1 MPDYRFR
8 FPLRLCVFASNL
20 YDFGEQK
27 ALSLARTEGRDYGE
41 QFIQGLHMISVRTIA
56 TRLAT
61 IACRALTFALLVA
74 GPARAAG
81 ELRPE
86 KVADGVY
93 AFVAETG
100 EISPAN
106 RGNVGN
112 SGFIVGPT
120 GVVVIDTGISYRHGR
135 RMLAAIGR
143 ITAKPVELVVVTHAV
158 QEFLFGNAAFEEH
171 SVPILAHSET
181 AALMKARCAHCLDNL
196 RPILG
201 DELEGTRLVLSQ
213 RQVSGSTT
221 IEAGGRMLELLYLGW
236 ASTPGDL
243 AVFDRVSGT
252 LFAGGLVAV
261 NRIPEMRDCDFE
273 GWLHALETLRKLPV
287 KRVVPGHGPVS
298 GPEAITSTADYLR
311 ALDTKIKALY
321 ARSSSLLDSVDNAAL
336 PAYGDWAM
344 YATTHRQNALHRYLQ
359 LEIEELGGDPRSTAL
374 PQR

>member
-1 MPDYRFR
+1 
-8 FPLRLCVFASNL
+8 
-20 YDFGEQK
+20 
-27 ALSLARTEGRDYGE
+27 
-41 QFIQGLHMISVRTIA
+41 MISIQTIA
-56 TRLAT
+56 ARPATLAL
-61 IACRALTFALLVA
+61 RALALTLLVA
-74 GPARAAG
+74 CPARAAD

-93 AFVAETG
+93 AFVADTS

-106 RGNVGN
+106 LGNVGN

-143 ITAKPVELVVVTHAV
+143 VTARPVELVVVTHAV
-158 QEFLFGNAAFEEH
+158 QEFLFGNAAFEERGIA
-171 SVPILAHSET
+171 ILAHSKT

-196 RPILG
+196 RPVLG
-201 DELEGTRLVLSQ
+201 DELEGTRLVLPQ

-221 IEAGGRMLELLYLGW
+221 IEAAGRTLELLYLGW

-243 AVFDRVSGT
+243 AVFDRATGT

-261 NRIPEMRDCDFE
+261 NRIPEIRDCDFE
-273 GWLHALETLRKLPV
+273 GWTRALGTLGELPV

-298 GPEAITSTADYLR
+298 GPDAIRSTADYLR
-311 ALDTKIKALY
+311 ALDEKVKALY
-321 ARSSSLLDSVDNAAL
+321 ARSSSLLESVDDAAL
-336 PAYGDWAM
+336 PTYGAWAM

>member
-1 MPDYRFR
+1 MPL
-8 FPLRLCVFASNL
+8 PALRVSITVS
-20 YDFGEQK
+20 
-27 ALSLARTEGRDYGE
+27 ALLSSSLR
-41 QFIQGLHMISVRTIA
+41 MISDRAIA
-56 TRLAT
+56 ARLAT
-61 IACRALTFALLVA
+61 IALHALALAPLA
-74 GPARAAG
+74 ACPARAA
-81 ELRPE
+81 EDLWPE
-86 KVADGVY
+86 EVADGVY
-93 AFVAETG
+93 AFVADTG

-143 ITAKPVELVVVTHAV
+143 VTAKPVELVVVTHAV
-158 QEFLFGNAAFEEH
+158 QEFLFGNAAFEDRG
-171 SVPILAHSET
+171 VAILAHSET

-201 DELEGTRLVLSQ
+201 DELEGTRLVLPQ
-213 RQVSGSTT
+213 RQVRENTT
-221 IEAGGRMLELLYLGW
+221 IRAGGRMLELLYLGW

-243 AVFDRVSGT
+243 AVFDRTTGT

-261 NRIPEMRDCDFE
+261 NRVPEIRDCDFE
-273 GWLHALETLRKLPV
+273 GWTRALETLQGLPV
-287 KRVVPGHGPVS
+287 KRVVPGHGAVA
-298 GPEAITSTADYLR
+298 GPDAIRSIADYLH
-311 ALDTKIKALY
+311 ALDGKIKALY
-321 ARSSSLLDSVDNAAL
+321 ARSSSLLEAMDNAAL
-336 PAYGDWAM
+336 PAYSGWAV

>member
-1 MPDYRFR
+1 
-8 FPLRLCVFASNL
+8 
-20 YDFGEQK
+20 
-27 ALSLARTEGRDYGE
+27 
-41 QFIQGLHMISVRTIA
+41 MISVPTIA
-56 TRLAT
+56 ARLAT
-61 IACRALTFALLVA
+61 DALRALALALLVA
-74 GPARAAG
+74 CPARAADD
-81 ELRPE
+81 LRPE

-93 AFVAETG
+93 AFVADTG
-100 EISPAN
+100 GISPAN

-120 GVVVIDTGISYRHGR
+120 GVVAIDTGISYRHGR

-143 ITAKPVELVVVTHAV
+143 VTSKPVELVVVTHAV
-158 QEFLFGNAAFEEH
+158 QEFLFGNAAFEERG
-171 SVPILAHSET
+171 VAILAHSET

-196 RPILG
+196 RPVLG
-201 DELEGTRLVLSQ
+201 DELEGTRLALPQ

-243 AVFDRVSGT
+243 AVFDRASGT

-261 NRIPEMRDCDFE
+261 NRIPEIRDCDFE
-273 GWLHALETLRKLPV
+273 GWTRALETLRELPV

-298 GPEAITSTADYLR
+298 GPDAIRSTADYLR
-311 ALDTKIKALY
+311 ALDEKIKALY
-321 ARSSSLLDSVDNAAL
+321 ARSSSLLESVDNAAL
-336 PAYGDWAM
+336 PAYGAWAM

>member
-1 MPDYRFR
+1 MT
-8 FPLRLCVFASNL
+8 S
-20 YDFGEQK
+20 
-27 ALSLARTEGRDYGE
+27 
-41 QFIQGLHMISVRTIA
+41 ISTIA
-56 TRLAT
+56 VRRAT
-61 IACRALTFALLVA
+61 IAFHVAALALLA
-74 GPARAAG
+74 SCPARATDD
-81 ELRPE
+81 LSPE
-86 KVADGVY
+86 RVAEGVY

-143 ITAKPVELVVVTHAV
+143 VTAKPVVLVVVTHAV
-158 QEFLFGNAAFEEH
+158 QEFLFGNAAFEERGIA
-171 SVPILAHSET
+171 ILAHRET
-181 AALMKARCAHCLDNL
+181 AALMNARCSHCLKNL
-196 RPILG
+196 HPVLG
-201 DELEGTRLVLSQ
+201 DELEGTRLVLPQ
-213 RQVSGSTT
+213 RRVGTSTT
-221 IEAGGRMLELLYLGW
+221 IEAGGRTLDMLYLGW

-243 AVFDRVSGT
+243 AVFDRATGT

-261 NRIPEMRDCDFE
+261 NRIPEIRDCDFE
-273 GWLHALETLRKLPV
+273 GWIRALDMLRDLPV

-298 GPEAITSTADYLR
+298 GADAPRSTAGYLR
-311 ALDTKIKALY
+311 ALDEKIKALY
-321 ARSSSLLDSVDNAAL
+321 ARSSSLLESVDNAAL
-336 PAYGDWAM
+336 PAYAAWAM